1 MSRESKPYTLQEWF
15 DLPSC
20 STCPPK
26 QSERETATVCA
37 LDQAVE
43 ILEEFLCDQETL
55 KEPFRNEAICEKARK
70 LLTRV
75 KGKDN

>member
-1 MSRESKPYTLQEWF
+1 MKHTPKPYTLQEWF

-20 STCPPK
+20 PSCPPK
-26 QSERETATVCA
+26 QAERETATVSA
-37 LDQAVE
+37 LDQA
-43 ILEEFLCDQETL
+43 LEVLKEFLCDQETL

-75 KGKDN
+75 EGVP